1 MKRFLKITATVVA
14 VVLVVAIVTP
24 LLLRGKIGD
33 IVKREANAMLAAR
46 LDFEKLDIS
55 LLRNFPNASLN
66 LKGLTLVGTDRF
78 EGDTIVAARR
88 ITVVVN
94 LMSLVGDEGFE
105 VRKIILASP
114 ALHAHKLADGAV
126 NWDVM
131 KLSEPADTTA
141 AEESAPSSFRL
152 SVRDFRLTDAVIR
165 YEDDSTGM
173 ELRTAP
179 LSLRLSGDMS
189 AESTQLDLD
198 LLAGG
203 VDFTQGGVPL
213 LHDAELALDAE
224 IDADLAEKRF
234 TFSRNTLRLNAI
246 EMRLDGWVQQVGDAL
261 AMDVSAGCSKV
272 RFKDLLSL
280 IPAFYKHE
288 FRSLAA
294 SGELSMELW
303 ARGQMHGA
311 QLPAFEL
318 KTEVHN
324 GSFQYSSLPKAVTDI
339 NIAAKVS
346 NAGGELDKT
355 EVEISEF
362 GLKMAGNSLS
372 ATGYATN
379 LMSDPTFRATLSGR
393 VDLGGIREVYPLE
406 KGIDLAGRIAASMKL
421 SGRMSDIESGRYERI
436 SASGSLVVEQLGLHV
451 QQLPEVFIRRAAAT
465 ISPQAMTL
473 GEFGVKVGGSD
484 LSATGQLTG
493 YLGYLMRG
501 EQLAGRLYVKS
512 DLLDLNE
519 IRAAV
524 PADAEAESAEA
535 ESAEAEKPAEEVAAA
550 PAQAIVVPKNLN
562 LSLNAELKKVLF
574 EKMVITDIA
583 GEMSVAGGTLSLDRL
598 GLQLFDGKAS
608 ASGRYSTAADPAH
621 PTLSLAA
628 SIAKASFP
636 RTFEEIEAVR
646 QLAPIFEKAS
656 GDYSLSIDMRTTL
669 DAAMSPDL
677 MSLTAQGELS
687 SENVSVE
694 GVEAFDKLADLLKND
709 KLRRIEARDLKIRF
723 SIKDGRVTTEPFD
736 LKMGDVN
743 VNMSG
748 TTGLDRTIDYTAK
761 VTLPAGVGGVLGAV
775 NVGIGGTFTSPK
787 ITLGVQET
795 VEQVVSNV
803 VSEQLDNLT
812 GGRGG
817 LFSDDTQT
825 RAAALREEAQRAGEK
840 LVEAA
845 ETQRQ
850 KLVDAAAKKGA
861 LAKIA
866 AEAAG
871 DALVDEAKKQSKA
884 LLEEAEKQI
893 QKLTQEAES
902 GAQQ

>member
-131 KLSEPADTTA
+131 KPSEPADTTA

-224 IDADLAEKRF
+224 IDADLAEGRF

-261 AMDVSAGCSKV
+261 AMDVSAGCSEV

-393 VDLGGIREVYPLE
+393 VDLGAIREVYPLE

-421 SGRMSDIESGRYERI
+421 SGRMSDVESGRYERI

-451 QQLPEVFIRRAAAT
+451 PQLPEVFIRRAAAT

-524 PADAEAESAEA
+524 PADAEAESAD
-535 ESAEAEKPAEEVAAA
+535 AEKPAEEAAAA

-598 GLQLFDGKAS
+598 GLQLFGGKAS

-677 MSLTAQGELS
+677 MSLTAQGEIS

-694 GVEAFDKLADLLKND
+694 GVEVFDKLADLLKND

-803 VSEQLDNLT
+803 VSEQIDNLT

-817 LFSDDTQT
+817 LLSDDTQT

>member
-131 KLSEPADTTA
+131 KPSEPADTTA
-141 AEESAPSSFRL
+141 AEKSAPSSFRL

-224 IDADLAEKRF
+224 IDADLAEGRF

-261 AMDVSAGCSKV
+261 AMDVSAGCSEV

-393 VDLGGIREVYPLE
+393 VDLGAIREVYPLE

-421 SGRMSDIESGRYERI
+421 SGRMSDVESGRYERI

-473 GEFGVKVGGSD
+473 GEFGVTVGGSD

-524 PADAEAESAEA
+524 PADAEAESAD
-535 ESAEAEKPAEEVAAA
+535 AEKPAEEAAAA

-598 GLQLFDGKAS
+598 GLQLFGGKAS

-677 MSLTAQGELS
+677 MSLTAQGEIS

-694 GVEAFDKLADLLKND
+694 GVEVFDKLADLLKND

-803 VSEQLDNLT
+803 VSEQIDNLT

-817 LFSDDTQT
+817 LLSDDTQT

-850 KLVDAAAKKGA
+850 KLVDAAAKKGT

>member
-94 LMSLVGDEGFE
+94 LMSLVGDGGFE

-131 KLSEPADTTA
+131 KPSEPADTTA

-224 IDADLAEKRF
+224 IDADLAEGRF

-261 AMDVSAGCSKV
+261 AMDVSAGCSEV

-393 VDLGGIREVYPLE
+393 VDLGAIREVYPLE

-421 SGRMSDIESGRYERI
+421 AGRMSDVESGRYERI

-451 QQLPEVFIRRAAAT
+451 PQLPEVFIRRAAAT

-524 PADAEAESAEA
+524 PADAEAESAD
-535 ESAEAEKPAEEVAAA
+535 AEKPAEEAAAA

-598 GLQLFDGKAS
+598 GLQLFGGKAS

-677 MSLTAQGELS
+677 MSLTAQGEIS

-694 GVEAFDKLADLLKND
+694 GVEVFDKLADLLKND

-803 VSEQLDNLT
+803 VSEQIDNLT

-817 LFSDDTQT
+817 LLSDDTQT

>member
-131 KLSEPADTTA
+131 KPSEPADTTA

-198 LLAGG
+198 LLAEG

-224 IDADLAEKRF
+224 IDADLAEGRF

-261 AMDVSAGCSKV
+261 AMDVSAGCSEV

-393 VDLGGIREVYPLE
+393 VDLGAIREVYPLE

-421 SGRMSDIESGRYERI
+421 SGRMSDVESGRYERI

-473 GEFGVKVGGSD
+473 GEFGVTVGGSD

-512 DLLDLNE
+512 DMLDLNE
-519 IRAAV
+519 IRAVV
-524 PADAEAESAEA
+524 PADAEAESAD
-535 ESAEAEKPAEEVAAA
+535 AEKPAEEAAAA

-677 MSLTAQGELS
+677 MSLTAQGEIS

-694 GVEAFDKLADLLKND
+694 GVEVFDKLADLLKND

-803 VSEQLDNLT
+803 VSEQIDNLT

-817 LFSDDTQT
+817 LLSDDTQT

>member
-131 KLSEPADTTA
+131 KPSEPADTTA

-224 IDADLAEKRF
+224 IDADLAEGRF

-261 AMDVSAGCSKV
+261 AMDVSAGCSEV

-393 VDLGGIREVYPLE
+393 VDLGAIREVYPLE
-406 KGIDLAGRIAASMKL
+406 KGIDLAGRIAASLKL
-421 SGRMSDIESGRYERI
+421 SGRMSDVESGRYERI

-451 QQLPEVFIRRAAAT
+451 PQLPEVFIRRAAAT

-524 PADAEAESAEA
+524 PADAEAESAD
-535 ESAEAEKPAEEVAAA
+535 AEKPAEEAAAA

-598 GLQLFDGKAS
+598 GLQLFGGKAS

-677 MSLTAQGELS
+677 MSLTAQGEIS

-694 GVEAFDKLADLLKND
+694 GVEVFDKLADLLKND

-803 VSEQLDNLT
+803 VSEQIDNLT

-817 LFSDDTQT
+817 LLSDDTQT

>member
-66 LKGLTLVGTDRF
+66 LKGLTLVGTERF
-78 EGDTIVAARR
+78 EGDTIVAAKR
-88 ITVVVN
+88 ISVVVN
-94 LMSLVGDEGFE
+94 LMSLVGNEGFE
-105 VRKIILASP
+105 VRKIVLASP

-131 KLSEPADTTA
+131 KPSGEADTTA

-224 IDADLAEKRF
+224 IDADLAEGRF

-261 AMDVSAGCSKV
+261 AMDVSAGCSEV

-393 VDLGGIREVYPLE
+393 VDLGAIREVYPLE

-421 SGRMSDIESGRYERI
+421 SGRMSDVESGRYERI

-473 GEFGVKVGGSD
+473 GEFGVTVGGSD

-524 PADAEAESAEA
+524 PADAEAESAD
-535 ESAEAEKPAEEVAAA
+535 AEKPAEEAAAA

-598 GLQLFDGKAS
+598 GLQLFGGKAS

-803 VSEQLDNLT
+803 VSEQIDNLT

-817 LFSDDTQT
+817 LLSDDTQT

>member
-131 KLSEPADTTA
+131 KPSEQADTTA

-224 IDADLAEKRF
+224 IDADLAEGRF

-261 AMDVSAGCSKV
+261 AMDVSAGCSEV

-393 VDLGGIREVYPLE
+393 VDLGAIREVYPLE
-406 KGIDLAGRIAASMKL
+406 KGIDLAGRIAASLKL
-421 SGRMSDIESGRYERI
+421 SGRMSDVESGRYERI

-451 QQLPEVFIRRAAAT
+451 PQLPEVFIRRAAAT

-473 GEFGVKVGGSD
+473 GEFGVTVGGSD

-524 PADAEAESAEA
+524 PADAEAESAD
-535 ESAEAEKPAEEVAAA
+535 AEKPAEEAAAA

-598 GLQLFDGKAS
+598 GLQLFGGKAS

-621 PTLSLAA
+621 PTLSLTA

-677 MSLTAQGELS
+677 MSLTAQGEIS

-694 GVEAFDKLADLLKND
+694 GVEVFDKLADLLKND

-736 LKMGDVN
+736 LKIGDVN

-803 VSEQLDNLT
+803 VSEQIDNLT

-817 LFSDDTQT
+817 LLSDDTQT

>member
-131 KLSEPADTTA
+131 KPSEPADTTA
-141 AEESAPSSFRL
+141 AKKSAPSSFRL

-224 IDADLAEKRF
+224 IDADLAEGRF

-261 AMDVSAGCSKV
+261 AMDVSAGCSEV

-393 VDLGGIREVYPLE
+393 VDLGAIREVYPLE

-421 SGRMSDIESGRYERI
+421 SGRMSDVESGRYERI

-473 GEFGVKVGGSD
+473 GEFGVTVGGSD

-524 PADAEAESAEA
+524 PADAEAESAD
-535 ESAEAEKPAEEVAAA
+535 AEKPAEEAAAA

-677 MSLTAQGELS
+677 MSLTAQGEIS

-694 GVEAFDKLADLLKND
+694 GVEVFDKLADLLKND

-803 VSEQLDNLT
+803 VSEQIDNLT

-817 LFSDDTQT
+817 LLSDDTQT

>member
-94 LMSLVGDEGFE
+94 LMSLVGEEGFE

-131 KLSEPADTTA
+131 KPSEPADTTA

-224 IDADLAEKRF
+224 IDADLAEGRF

-261 AMDVSAGCSKV
+261 AMDVSAGCSEV

-393 VDLGGIREVYPLE
+393 VDLGAIREVYPLE

-421 SGRMSDIESGRYERI
+421 SGRMSDVESGRYERI

-473 GEFGVKVGGSD
+473 GEFGIKVGGSD

-535 ESAEAEKPAEEVAAA
+535 EKPAEEAAAA

-598 GLQLFDGKAS
+598 GLQLFGGKAS

-694 GVEAFDKLADLLKND
+694 GVEVFDKLADLLKND

-803 VSEQLDNLT
+803 VSEQIDNLT

-817 LFSDDTQT
+817 LLSDDTQT

>member
-131 KLSEPADTTA
+131 KPSEPADTTA

-224 IDADLAEKRF
+224 IDADLAEGRF

-261 AMDVSAGCSKV
+261 AMDVSAGCSEV

-393 VDLGGIREVYPLE
+393 VDLGAIREVYPLE
-406 KGIDLAGRIAASMKL
+406 KGIDLTGRIAASMKL
-421 SGRMSDIESGRYERI
+421 AGRMSDVESGRYERI

-451 QQLPEVFIRRAAAT
+451 PQLPEVFIRRAAAT

-524 PADAEAESAEA
+524 PADAEAESAD
-535 ESAEAEKPAEEVAAA
+535 AEKPAEEAAAA

-598 GLQLFDGKAS
+598 GLQLFGGKAS

-677 MSLTAQGELS
+677 MSLTAQGEIS

-694 GVEAFDKLADLLKND
+694 GVEVFDKLADLLKND

-803 VSEQLDNLT
+803 VSEQIDNLT

-817 LFSDDTQT
+817 LLSDDTQT

-871 DALVDEAKKQSKA
+871 NALVDEAKKQSKA

>member
-131 KLSEPADTTA
+131 KPSEQADTTA

-224 IDADLAEKRF
+224 IDADLAEGRF

-261 AMDVSAGCSKV
+261 AMDVSAGCSEV

-393 VDLGGIREVYPLE
+393 VDLGAIREVYPLE

-421 SGRMSDIESGRYERI
+421 SGRMSDVESGRYERI

-473 GEFGVKVGGSD
+473 GEFGVTVGGSD

-524 PADAEAESAEA
+524 PADAEAESAD
-535 ESAEAEKPAEEVAAA
+535 AEKPAEEVAAA

-598 GLQLFDGKAS
+598 GLQLFGGKAS

-677 MSLTAQGELS
+677 MSLTAQGEIS

-694 GVEAFDKLADLLKND
+694 GVEVFDKLADLLKND

-803 VSEQLDNLT
+803 VSEQIDSLT

-817 LFSDDTQT
+817 LLSDDTQT

>member
-131 KLSEPADTTA
+131 KPSEPADTTA

-224 IDADLAEKRF
+224 IDADLAEGRF

-261 AMDVSAGCSKV
+261 AMDVSAGCSEV

-393 VDLGGIREVYPLE
+393 VDLGAIREVYPLE
-406 KGIDLAGRIAASMKL
+406 KGIDLAGRIAASLKL
-421 SGRMSDIESGRYERI
+421 SGRMSDVESGRYERI

-451 QQLPEVFIRRAAAT
+451 PQLPEVFIRRAAAT

-473 GEFGVKVGGSD
+473 GEFGVTVGGSD

-524 PADAEAESAEA
+524 PADAEAESAD
-535 ESAEAEKPAEEVAAA
+535 AEKPAEEAAAA

-598 GLQLFDGKAS
+598 GLQLFGGKAS

-677 MSLTAQGELS
+677 MSLTAQGEIS

-694 GVEAFDKLADLLKND
+694 GVEVFDKLADLLKND

-817 LFSDDTQT
+817 LLSNDAQA

>member
-131 KLSEPADTTA
+131 KPSEPADTTA

-224 IDADLAEKRF
+224 IDADLAEGRF

-261 AMDVSAGCSKV
+261 AMDVSAGCSEV

-393 VDLGGIREVYPLE
+393 VDLGAIREVYPLE

-421 SGRMSDIESGRYERI
+421 AGRMSDVESGRYERI

-451 QQLPEVFIRRAAAT
+451 PQLPEVFIRRAAAT

-524 PADAEAESAEA
+524 PADAEA

-677 MSLTAQGELS
+677 MSLTAQGEIS

-694 GVEAFDKLADLLKND
+694 GVEVFDKLADLLKND

-748 TTGLDRTIDYTAK
+748 TTGLDWTIDYTAK

-803 VSEQLDNLT
+803 VSEQIDNLT

-817 LFSDDTQT
+817 LLSDDTQT

>member
-1 MKRFLKITATVVA
+1 MKRFLKITATMVA

-114 ALHAHKLADGAV
+114 ALHAHKLSDGAV

-131 KLSEPADTTA
+131 KPSEQADTTA
-141 AEESAPSSFRL
+141 VEESAPSSFRL

-261 AMDVSAGCSKV
+261 AMDVSAGCSEV

-393 VDLGGIREVYPLE
+393 VDLGAIREVYPLE
-406 KGIDLAGRIAASMKL
+406 KGIDLAGRIAASLKL
-421 SGRMSDIESGRYERI
+421 SGRMSDVESGRYERI

-451 QQLPEVFIRRAAAT
+451 PQLPEVFIRRAAAT

-524 PADAEAESAEA
+524 PADAEAESAD
-535 ESAEAEKPAEEVAAA
+535 AEKPAEEAAAA

-598 GLQLFDGKAS
+598 GLQLFGGKAS

-677 MSLTAQGELS
+677 MSLTAQGEIS

-694 GVEAFDKLADLLKND
+694 GVEVFDKLADLLKND

-803 VSEQLDNLT
+803 VSEQIDNLT

-817 LFSDDTQT
+817 LLSDDTQT
-825 RAAALREEAQRAGEK
+825 RAEALREEARRAGEK

>member
-14 VVLVVAIVTP
+14 VVLVVAIVAP
-24 LLLRGKIGD
+24 LLFRGRIVE
-33 IVKREANAMLAAR
+33 IVKREANGMLTAR

-66 LKGLTLVGTDRF
+66 LKGLTLVGTERF
-78 EGDTIVAARR
+78 EGDTIVAAKR
-88 ITVVVN
+88 ISVVVN

-131 KLSEPADTTA
+131 KPSEPADTTA

-261 AMDVSAGCSKV
+261 AMDVSAGCSEV

-393 VDLGGIREVYPLE
+393 VDLGAIREVYPLE
-406 KGIDLAGRIAASMKL
+406 KGIDLAGRIAASLKL
-421 SGRMSDIESGRYERI
+421 SGRMSDVESGRYERI

-451 QQLPEVFIRRAAAT
+451 PQLPEVFIRRAAAT

-535 ESAEAEKPAEEVAAA
+535 EKPAEEVAAA

-598 GLQLFDGKAS
+598 GLQLFGGKAS

-677 MSLTAQGELS
+677 MSLTAQGEIS

-694 GVEAFDKLADLLKND
+694 GVEVFDKLADLLKND

-803 VSEQLDNLT
+803 VSEQIDNLT

-817 LFSDDTQT
+817 LLSDDTQT

>member
-131 KLSEPADTTA
+131 KPSEQADTTA
-141 AEESAPSSFRL
+141 VEESAPSSFRL

-393 VDLGGIREVYPLE
+393 VDLGAIREVYPLE

-421 SGRMSDIESGRYERI
+421 SGRMSDVESGRYERI

-473 GEFGVKVGGSD
+473 GEFGVTVGGSD

-524 PADAEAESAEA
+524 PADAEAESAD
-535 ESAEAEKPAEEVAAA
+535 AEKPAEEAAAA

-598 GLQLFDGKAS
+598 GLQLFGGKAS

-677 MSLTAQGELS
+677 ISLTAQGEIS

-694 GVEAFDKLADLLKND
+694 GVEVFDKLADLLKND

-787 ITLGVQET
+787 ITLGVQEM

-803 VSEQLDNLT
+803 VSEQIDNLT

-817 LFSDDTQT
+817 LLSDDTQT

>member
-131 KLSEPADTTA
+131 KPSEPADTTA

-224 IDADLAEKRF
+224 IDADLAEGRF

-261 AMDVSAGCSKV
+261 AMDVSAGCSEV

-355 EVEISEF
+355 EVEISKF

-393 VDLGGIREVYPLE
+393 VDLGAIREVYPLE
-406 KGIDLAGRIAASMKL
+406 KGIDLAGRIAASLKL
-421 SGRMSDIESGRYERI
+421 SGRMSDVESGRYERI

-451 QQLPEVFIRRAAAT
+451 PQLPEVFIRRAAAT

-524 PADAEAESAEA
+524 PADAEAESAD
-535 ESAEAEKPAEEVAAA
+535 AEKPAEEAAAA

-598 GLQLFDGKAS
+598 GLQLFGGKAS

-677 MSLTAQGELS
+677 MSLTAQGEIS

-694 GVEAFDKLADLLKND
+694 GVEVFDKLADLLKND

-803 VSEQLDNLT
+803 VSEQIDNLT

-817 LFSDDTQT
+817 LLSDDTQT

>member
-1 MKRFLKITATVVA
+1 MKRFLKITATMVA

-131 KLSEPADTTA
+131 KPSEQADTTA
-141 AEESAPSSFRL
+141 VEESAPSSFRL

-261 AMDVSAGCSKV
+261 AMDVSAGCSEV

-393 VDLGGIREVYPLE
+393 VDLGAIREVYPLE

-421 SGRMSDIESGRYERI
+421 SGRMSDVESGRYERI

-473 GEFGVKVGGSD
+473 GEFGVTVGGSD

-524 PADAEAESAEA
+524 PADAEAESAD
-535 ESAEAEKPAEEVAAA
+535 AEKPAEEAAAA

-598 GLQLFDGKAS
+598 GLQLFGGKAS

-677 MSLTAQGELS
+677 MSLTAQGEIS

-694 GVEAFDKLADLLKND
+694 GVEVFDKLADLLKND

-803 VSEQLDNLT
+803 VSEQIDNLT

-817 LFSDDTQT
+817 LLSDDTQT

>member
-131 KLSEPADTTA
+131 KPSEQADTTA
-141 AEESAPSSFRL
+141 AKKSAPSSFRL

-224 IDADLAEKRF
+224 IDADLAEGRF

-261 AMDVSAGCSKV
+261 AMDVSAGCSEV

-355 EVEISEF
+355 EVEISKF

-393 VDLGGIREVYPLE
+393 VDLGAIREVYPLE

-421 SGRMSDIESGRYERI
+421 AGRMSDVESGRYERI

-451 QQLPEVFIRRAAAT
+451 PQLPEVFIRRAAAT

-535 ESAEAEKPAEEVAAA
+535 EKPAEEAAAA

-677 MSLTAQGELS
+677 MSLTAQGEIS

-694 GVEAFDKLADLLKND
+694 GVEVFDKLADLLKND

-803 VSEQLDNLT
+803 VSEQIDNLT

-817 LFSDDTQT
+817 LLSDDTQT

>member
-131 KLSEPADTTA
+131 KPSEQADTTA
-141 AEESAPSSFRL
+141 AEEAVPSSFRL

-261 AMDVSAGCSKV
+261 AMDVSAGCSEV

-393 VDLGGIREVYPLE
+393 VDLGAIREVYPLE

-421 SGRMSDIESGRYERI
+421 SGRMSDVESGRYERI

-473 GEFGVKVGGSD
+473 GEFGVTVGGSD

-524 PADAEAESAEA
+524 PADVEA

-677 MSLTAQGELS
+677 MSLTAQGEIS

-694 GVEAFDKLADLLKND
+694 GVEVFDKLADLLKND

-803 VSEQLDNLT
+803 VSEQIDNLT

-817 LFSDDTQT
+817 LLSDDTQT

>member
-66 LKGLTLVGTDRF
+66 LKGLTLVGTERF
-78 EGDTIVAARR
+78 EGDTIVAAKR
-88 ITVVVN
+88 ISVVVN

-105 VRKIILASP
+105 VRKIVLASP
-114 ALHAHKLADGAV
+114 AVHAHKLADGAV

-131 KLSEPADTTA
+131 KPSGEADTTA

-261 AMDVSAGCSKV
+261 AMDVSAGCSEV

-393 VDLGGIREVYPLE
+393 VDLGAIREVYPLE

-421 SGRMSDIESGRYERI
+421 SGRMSDVESGRYERI

-451 QQLPEVFIRRAAAT
+451 PQLPEVFIRRAAAT

-535 ESAEAEKPAEEVAAA
+535 EKPAEEAAAA

-598 GLQLFDGKAS
+598 GLQLFGGKAS

-803 VSEQLDNLT
+803 VSEQIDNLT

-817 LFSDDTQT
+817 LLSDDTQT

-840 LVEAA
+840 LVVAA

-871 DALVDEAKKQSKA
+871 NALVDEAKKQSKA

>member
-1 MKRFLKITATVVA
+1 MVA

-88 ITVVVN
+88 ITIVVN

-131 KLSEPADTTA
+131 KPSEPADTTA

-224 IDADLAEKRF
+224 IDADLAEGRF

-261 AMDVSAGCSKV
+261 AMDVSAGCSEV

-393 VDLGGIREVYPLE
+393 VDLGAIREVYPLE
-406 KGIDLAGRIAASMKL
+406 KGIDLAGRIAASLKL
-421 SGRMSDIESGRYERI
+421 SGRMSDVESGRYERI

-451 QQLPEVFIRRAAAT
+451 PQLPEVFIRRAAAT

-473 GEFGVKVGGSD
+473 GEFGVTVGGSD

-524 PADAEAESAEA
+524 PADAEAESAD
-535 ESAEAEKPAEEVAAA
+535 AEKPAEEAAAA

-598 GLQLFDGKAS
+598 GLQLFGGKAS

-677 MSLTAQGELS
+677 MSLTAQGEIS

-694 GVEAFDKLADLLKND
+694 GVEVFDKLADLLKND

-803 VSEQLDNLT
+803 VSEQIDNLT

-817 LFSDDTQT
+817 LLSDDTQT

>member
-131 KLSEPADTTA
+131 KPSEPADTTA

-261 AMDVSAGCSKV
+261 AMDVSAGCSEV

-393 VDLGGIREVYPLE
+393 VDLGAIREVYPLE

-421 SGRMSDIESGRYERI
+421 AGRMSDVESGRYERI

-473 GEFGVKVGGSD
+473 GEFGVTVGGSD

-512 DLLDLNE
+512 DMLDLNE

-535 ESAEAEKPAEEVAAA
+535 EKPAEEAAAA

-677 MSLTAQGELS
+677 MSLTAQGEIS

-694 GVEAFDKLADLLKND
+694 GVEVFDKLADLLKND

-803 VSEQLDNLT
+803 VSEQIDNLT

-817 LFSDDTQT
+817 LLSDDTQT
-825 RAAALREEAQRAGEK
+825 RAEALREEARRAGEK

-845 ETQRQ
+845 EEQCR

-871 DALVDEAKKQSKA
+871 EALVSEAKKQAQA
-884 LLEEAEKQI
+884 LVAEAEKQI
-893 QKLTQEAES
+893 EKLSEKEQ
-902 GAQQ
+902 

>member
-131 KLSEPADTTA
+131 KPSEPADTTA

-224 IDADLAEKRF
+224 IDADLAEGRF

-261 AMDVSAGCSKV
+261 AMDVSAGCSEV

-393 VDLGGIREVYPLE
+393 VDLGAIREVYPLE

-421 SGRMSDIESGRYERI
+421 AGRMSDVESGRYERI

-473 GEFGVKVGGSD
+473 GELGVTVGGSD

-524 PADAEAESAEA
+524 PADAEAESAD
-535 ESAEAEKPAEEVAAA
+535 AEKPAEEAAAA

-677 MSLTAQGELS
+677 MSLTAQGEIS

-694 GVEAFDKLADLLKND
+694 GVEVFDKLADLLKND

-803 VSEQLDNLT
+803 VSEQIDNLT

-817 LFSDDTQT
+817 LLSDDTQT
-825 RAAALREEAQRAGEK
+825 RAEALREEARRAGEK

-845 ETQRQ
+845 EEQCR

-871 DALVDEAKKQSKA
+871 EALVSEAKKQAQA
-884 LLEEAEKQI
+884 LVAEAEKQI
-893 QKLTQEAES
+893 EKLSEKEQ
-902 GAQQ
+902 

>member
-131 KLSEPADTTA
+131 KPSEQADTTA

-224 IDADLAEKRF
+224 IDADLAEGRF

-261 AMDVSAGCSKV
+261 AMDVSAGCNEV

-393 VDLGGIREVYPLE
+393 VDLGAIREVYPLE
-406 KGIDLAGRIAASMKL
+406 KGIDLAGRIAASLKL
-421 SGRMSDIESGRYERI
+421 SGRMSDVESGRYERI

-451 QQLPEVFIRRAAAT
+451 PQLPEVFIRRAAAT

-524 PADAEAESAEA
+524 PADAEAESAD
-535 ESAEAEKPAEEVAAA
+535 AEKPAEEAAAA

-598 GLQLFDGKAS
+598 GLQLFGGKAS

-677 MSLTAQGELS
+677 MSLTAQGEIS

-694 GVEAFDKLADLLKND
+694 GVEVFDKLADLLKND

-803 VSEQLDNLT
+803 VSEQIDNLT

-817 LFSDDTQT
+817 LLSDDTQT

>member
-131 KLSEPADTTA
+131 KPSEPADTTA

-261 AMDVSAGCSKV
+261 AMDVSAGCSEV

-393 VDLGGIREVYPLE
+393 VDLGAIREVYPLE

-421 SGRMSDIESGRYERI
+421 SGRMSDVESGRYERI

-473 GEFGVKVGGSD
+473 GEFGVTVGGSD

-524 PADAEAESAEA
+524 PADAEA

-694 GVEAFDKLADLLKND
+694 GVEVFDKLADLLKND

-803 VSEQLDNLT
+803 VSEQIDNLT

-817 LFSDDTQT
+817 LLSDDTQT

>member
-131 KLSEPADTTA
+131 KPSEPADTTA

-224 IDADLAEKRF
+224 IDADLAEGRF

-261 AMDVSAGCSKV
+261 AMDVSAGCSEV

-393 VDLGGIREVYPLE
+393 VDLGAIREVYPLE
-406 KGIDLAGRIAASMKL
+406 KGIDLAGRIAASLKL
-421 SGRMSDIESGRYERI
+421 SGRMSDVESGRYERI

-451 QQLPEVFIRRAAAT
+451 PQLPEVFIRRAAAT

-473 GEFGVKVGGSD
+473 GEFGVTVGGSD

-524 PADAEAESAEA
+524 PADAEAESAD
-535 ESAEAEKPAEEVAAA
+535 AEKPAEEAAAA

-598 GLQLFDGKAS
+598 GLQLFGGKAS

-669 DAAMSPDL
+669 DAVMSPDL
-677 MSLTAQGELS
+677 MSLTAQGEIS

-694 GVEAFDKLADLLKND
+694 GVEVFDKLADLLKND

-803 VSEQLDNLT
+803 VSEQIDNLT

-817 LFSDDTQT
+817 LLSDDTQT

-871 DALVDEAKKQSKA
+871 NALVDEAKKQSKA

>member
-131 KLSEPADTTA
+131 KPSEPADTTA

-224 IDADLAEKRF
+224 IDADLAEGRF

-261 AMDVSAGCSKV
+261 AMDVSAGCSEV

-393 VDLGGIREVYPLE
+393 VDLGAIREVYPLE

-421 SGRMSDIESGRYERI
+421 SGRMSDVESGRYERI

-473 GEFGVKVGGSD
+473 GEFGVTVGGSD

-524 PADAEAESAEA
+524 PADAEAESAD
-535 ESAEAEKPAEEVAAA
+535 AEKPAEEAAAA

-677 MSLTAQGELS
+677 MSLTAQGEIS

-694 GVEAFDKLADLLKND
+694 GVEVFDKLADLLKND

-803 VSEQLDNLT
+803 VSEQIDNLT

-817 LFSDDTQT
+817 LLSDDTQT

>member
-131 KLSEPADTTA
+131 KPSEQADTTA

-224 IDADLAEKRF
+224 IDADLAEGRF

-261 AMDVSAGCSKV
+261 AMDVSAGCSEV

-393 VDLGGIREVYPLE
+393 VDLGAIREVYPLE

-421 SGRMSDIESGRYERI
+421 SGRMSDVESGRYERI

-473 GEFGVKVGGSD
+473 GEFGVTVGGSD

-524 PADAEAESAEA
+524 PADAEAESAD
-535 ESAEAEKPAEEVAAA
+535 AEKPAEEAAAA

-598 GLQLFDGKAS
+598 GLQLFGGKAS

-636 RTFEEIEAVR
+636 RTFEEIETVR

-677 MSLTAQGELS
+677 MSLTAQGEIS

-694 GVEAFDKLADLLKND
+694 GVEVFDKLADLLKND

-803 VSEQLDNLT
+803 VSEQIDNLT

-817 LFSDDTQT
+817 LLSDDTQT

>member
-131 KLSEPADTTA
+131 KPSEPADTTA

-224 IDADLAEKRF
+224 IDADLAEGRF

-261 AMDVSAGCSKV
+261 AMDVSAGCSEV

-393 VDLGGIREVYPLE
+393 VDLGAIREVYPLE

-421 SGRMSDIESGRYERI
+421 SGRMSDVESGRYERI

-535 ESAEAEKPAEEVAAA
+535 EKPAEEVAAA
-550 PAQAIVVPKNLN
+550 PVQAIVVPKNLN

-677 MSLTAQGELS
+677 MSLTAQGEIS

-694 GVEAFDKLADLLKND
+694 GVEVFDKLADLLKND

-803 VSEQLDNLT
+803 VSEQIDNLT

-817 LFSDDTQT
+817 LLSDDTQT

>member
-131 KLSEPADTTA
+131 KPSEPADTTA

-224 IDADLAEKRF
+224 IDADLAEGRF

-261 AMDVSAGCSKV
+261 AMDISAGCSEV

-393 VDLGGIREVYPLE
+393 VDLGAIREVYPLE
-406 KGIDLAGRIAASMKL
+406 KGIDLAGRIAASLKL
-421 SGRMSDIESGRYERI
+421 SGRMSDVESGRYERI

-451 QQLPEVFIRRAAAT
+451 PQLPEVFIRRAAAT

-473 GEFGVKVGGSD
+473 GEFGVTVGGSD

-535 ESAEAEKPAEEVAAA
+535 EKPAEEAAAA

-598 GLQLFDGKAS
+598 GLQLFGGKAS

-817 LFSDDTQT
+817 LLSDDTQT

>member
-131 KLSEPADTTA
+131 KPSEQADTTA

-224 IDADLAEKRF
+224 IDADLAEGRF

-261 AMDVSAGCSKV
+261 AMDVSAGCSEV

-355 EVEISEF
+355 EVEISKF

-393 VDLGGIREVYPLE
+393 VDLGAIREVYPLE

-421 SGRMSDIESGRYERI
+421 SGRMSDVESGRYERI

-535 ESAEAEKPAEEVAAA
+535 EKPAEEVAAA

-598 GLQLFDGKAS
+598 GLQLFGGKAS

-677 MSLTAQGELS
+677 MSLTAQGEIS

-694 GVEAFDKLADLLKND
+694 GVEVFDKLADLLKND

-803 VSEQLDNLT
+803 VSEQIDNLT

-817 LFSDDTQT
+817 LLSDDTQT

>member
-131 KLSEPADTTA
+131 KPSGEADTTA

-224 IDADLAEKRF
+224 IDADLAEGRF

-261 AMDVSAGCSKV
+261 AMDVSAGCSEV

-393 VDLGGIREVYPLE
+393 VDLGAIREVYPLE
-406 KGIDLAGRIAASMKL
+406 KGIDLTGRIAASMKL
-421 SGRMSDIESGRYERI
+421 SGRMSDVESGRYERI

-473 GEFGVKVGGSD
+473 GEFGVTVGGSD

-524 PADAEAESAEA
+524 PADAEAESAD
-535 ESAEAEKPAEEVAAA
+535 AEKPAEEAAAA

-598 GLQLFDGKAS
+598 GLQLFGGKAS

-677 MSLTAQGELS
+677 MSLTAQGEIS

-694 GVEAFDKLADLLKND
+694 GVEVFDKLADLLKND

-803 VSEQLDNLT
+803 VSEQIDNLT

-817 LFSDDTQT
+817 LLSDDTQT

>member
-131 KLSEPADTTA
+131 KPSEPADTTA

-224 IDADLAEKRF
+224 IDADLAEGRF

-261 AMDVSAGCSKV
+261 AMDVSAGCSEV

-393 VDLGGIREVYPLE
+393 VDLGAIREVYPLE

-421 SGRMSDIESGRYERI
+421 SGRMSDVESGRYERI

-524 PADAEAESAEA
+524 PADAEAESAD
-535 ESAEAEKPAEEVAAA
+535 AEKPAEEAAAA

-598 GLQLFDGKAS
+598 GLQLFGGKAS

-677 MSLTAQGELS
+677 MSLTAQGEIS

-694 GVEAFDKLADLLKND
+694 GVEVFDKLADLLKND

-803 VSEQLDNLT
+803 VSEQIDNLT

-817 LFSDDTQT
+817 LLSDDTQT

>member
-131 KLSEPADTTA
+131 KPSEPADTTA
-141 AEESAPSSFRL
+141 AEKSAPSSFRL

-261 AMDVSAGCSKV
+261 AMDVSAGCSEV

-393 VDLGGIREVYPLE
+393 VDLGAIREVYPLE
-406 KGIDLAGRIAASMKL
+406 KGIDLAGRIAASLKL
-421 SGRMSDIESGRYERI
+421 SGRMSDVESGRYERI

-451 QQLPEVFIRRAAAT
+451 PQLPEVFIRRAAAT

-473 GEFGVKVGGSD
+473 GEFGVTVGGSD

-524 PADAEAESAEA
+524 PADAEAESAD
-535 ESAEAEKPAEEVAAA
+535 AEKPAEEAAAA

-598 GLQLFDGKAS
+598 GLQLFGGKAS

-677 MSLTAQGELS
+677 MSLTAQGEIS

-694 GVEAFDKLADLLKND
+694 GVEVFDKLADLLKND

-803 VSEQLDNLT
+803 VSEQIDNLT

-817 LFSDDTQT
+817 LLSDDTQT

>member
-105 VRKIILASP
+105 VRKIVLASP

-131 KLSEPADTTA
+131 KPSEQADTTA

-224 IDADLAEKRF
+224 IDADLAEGRF

-261 AMDVSAGCSKV
+261 AMDVSAGCNEV

-393 VDLGGIREVYPLE
+393 VDLGAIREVYPLE
-406 KGIDLAGRIAASMKL
+406 KGIDLAGRIAASLKL
-421 SGRMSDIESGRYERI
+421 SGRMSDVESGRYERI

-451 QQLPEVFIRRAAAT
+451 PQLPEVFIRRAAAT

-524 PADAEAESAEA
+524 PADAEAESAD
-535 ESAEAEKPAEEVAAA
+535 AEKPAEEAAAA

-677 MSLTAQGELS
+677 MSLTAQGEIS

-694 GVEAFDKLADLLKND
+694 GVEVFDKLADLLKND

-803 VSEQLDNLT
+803 VSEQIDNLT

-817 LFSDDTQT
+817 LLSDDTQT

>member
-131 KLSEPADTTA
+131 KPSEPADTTA

-224 IDADLAEKRF
+224 IDADLAEGRF

-261 AMDVSAGCSKV
+261 AMDVSAGCSEV

-324 GSFQYSSLPKAVTDI
+324 GNFQYSSLPKAVTDI

-393 VDLGGIREVYPLE
+393 VDLGAIREVYPLE
-406 KGIDLAGRIAASMKL
+406 KGIDLTGRIAASMKL
-421 SGRMSDIESGRYERI
+421 SGRMSDVESGRYERI

-473 GEFGVKVGGSD
+473 GEFGVTVGGSD

-535 ESAEAEKPAEEVAAA
+535 EKPAEEAAAA

-598 GLQLFDGKAS
+598 GLQLFGGKAS

-677 MSLTAQGELS
+677 MSLTAQGEIS

-694 GVEAFDKLADLLKND
+694 GVEVFDKLADLLKND

-803 VSEQLDNLT
+803 VSEQIDNLT

-817 LFSDDTQT
+817 LLSDDTQT

>member
-14 VVLVVAIVTP
+14 VVLVVAIVAP

-66 LKGLTLVGTDRF
+66 LKGLTLIGTERF
-78 EGDTIVAARR
+78 EGDTIVAAKR
-88 ITVVVN
+88 ISVVVN

-105 VRKIILASP
+105 VRKIVLASP
-114 ALHAHKLADGAV
+114 AVHAHKLADGAV

-131 KLSEPADTTA
+131 KPSGEADTTA

-224 IDADLAEKRF
+224 IDADLAEGRF

-261 AMDVSAGCSKV
+261 AMDVSAGCSEV

-393 VDLGGIREVYPLE
+393 VDLGAIREVYPLE
-406 KGIDLAGRIAASMKL
+406 KGIDLAGRIAASLKL
-421 SGRMSDIESGRYERI
+421 SGRMSDVESGRYERI

-451 QQLPEVFIRRAAAT
+451 PQLPEVFIRRAAAT

-473 GEFGVKVGGSD
+473 GEFGVTVGGSD

-524 PADAEAESAEA
+524 PADAEAESAD
-535 ESAEAEKPAEEVAAA
+535 AEKPAEEAAAA

-598 GLQLFDGKAS
+598 GLQLFGGKAS

-677 MSLTAQGELS
+677 MSLTAQGEIS

-694 GVEAFDKLADLLKND
+694 GVEVFDKLADLLKND

-803 VSEQLDNLT
+803 VSEQIDNLT

-817 LFSDDTQT
+817 LLSDDTQT

>member
-131 KLSEPADTTA
+131 KPSEQADTTA

-224 IDADLAEKRF
+224 IDADLAEGRF

-261 AMDVSAGCSKV
+261 AMDVSAGCSEV

-393 VDLGGIREVYPLE
+393 VDLGAIREVYPLE

-421 SGRMSDIESGRYERI
+421 SGRMSDVESGRYERI

-451 QQLPEVFIRRAAAT
+451 PQLPEVFIRRAAAT

-473 GEFGVKVGGSD
+473 GEFGVTVGGSD

-524 PADAEAESAEA
+524 PADAEAESAD
-535 ESAEAEKPAEEVAAA
+535 AEKPAEEAAAA
-550 PAQAIVVPKNLN
+550 PAQATVVPKNLN

-598 GLQLFDGKAS
+598 GLQLFGGKAS

-677 MSLTAQGELS
+677 MSLTAQGEIS

-694 GVEAFDKLADLLKND
+694 GVEVFDKLAGLLKND

-803 VSEQLDNLT
+803 VSEQIDNLT

-817 LFSDDTQT
+817 LLSDDTQT

>member
-105 VRKIILASP
+105 VRKIILVSP

-131 KLSEPADTTA
+131 KPSEQADTTA

-261 AMDVSAGCSKV
+261 AMDVSAGCSEV

-393 VDLGGIREVYPLE
+393 VDLGAIREVYPLE

-421 SGRMSDIESGRYERI
+421 SGRMSDVESGRYERI

-473 GEFGVKVGGSD
+473 GEFGVTVGGSD

-535 ESAEAEKPAEEVAAA
+535 EKPAEEAAAA

-598 GLQLFDGKAS
+598 GLQLFGGKAS

-803 VSEQLDNLT
+803 VSEQIDNLT

-817 LFSDDTQT
+817 LLSDDTQT